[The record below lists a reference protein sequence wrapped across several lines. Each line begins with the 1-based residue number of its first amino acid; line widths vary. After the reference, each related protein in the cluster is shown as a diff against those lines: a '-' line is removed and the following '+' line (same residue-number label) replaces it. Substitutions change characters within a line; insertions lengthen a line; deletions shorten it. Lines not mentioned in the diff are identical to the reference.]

1 MKVLEALWK
10 SPDPLHPIKAF
21 LREPTGS
28 SLEHGIDFLR
38 LAVRASCVSQRKFEK
53 AIVGLGRGALNRL
66 LRYSTIQRAQ
76 MAENSPEKKSPSKLE
91 IDRPNDFK
99 FHIAYGV
106 YSRTWDE
113 NPSDTSRLKLNEL
126 ISSLSTDENGYQDF
140 YGQIQEYRRDQS
152 SFRSGRTRIETQ
164 RKRDWQ
170 RADTRDGRNRRHR

>member
-1 MKVLEALWK
+1 
-10 SPDPLHPIKAF
+10 
-21 LREPTGS
+21 
-28 SLEHGIDFLR
+28 
-38 LAVRASCVSQRKFEK
+38 
-53 AIVGLGRGALNRL
+53 
-66 LRYSTIQRAQ
+66 

-91 IDRPNDFK
+91 IDRSNDFK

-113 NPSDTSRLKLNEL
+113 NSSDTSRLKLNEL